1 MGNPF
6 ANWAINNQYPNEAQ
20 PQATAPEFGA
30 TLPGET
36 TPPDNGQGGTVKIT
50 KQEKVTVEGWKGW
63 TPGQAQIRVKS
74 NNGSVDVWSKFQD
87 FTLPDVVSDDIRGIQ
102 IVIPLEKEVGTENP
116 SPPPVV
122 YYNPLPQG
130 ALFVD
135 LSANNKTVDLAT
147 QKANGVQGVG
157 IRLSNGIRKNTDTTD
172 ENGVD
177 KMAWYYIEQAAA
189 LNMPWLG
196 YHFSNENYD
205 DVEQVRH
212 FLGIAQQAIDAGYI
226 PEMGL
231 WLDFETPAPPIQGS
245 PKTEVR
251 IQLQLTTLA
260 NERPTIIGDYG
271 PYTSVGWWNEKVT
284 DVETWATALGLKS
297 WVSAWPDKSV
307 LVDGYPPAWWK
318 PFNLKGF
325 ATVHYWQ
332 WTSTGGALV
341 GHSVDSLDL
350 NYVGNTASAPTPPTP
365 PADTVDLLAY
375 LRGPDGLQYDTDGK
389 TYTQTYQY
397 RHEANDGW
405 KLVKGNNGQYEMLY
419 ADSQFIY
426 RREDTSQGNDKFYVH
441 STNGTP
447 GAAWC
452 KRFMAVGETSTTT
465 KEVTHYWDDCSVRI
479 PTSLVVDNIRLNAV
493 YPTYTFAGTNQTLN
507 DVVELEWLDG
517 WEKYWFAK
525 GWGLVGFTDDG
536 MTSEFM
542 NGPLQG
548 RDDLPVVVPGCIDLD
563 GRFYV

>member
-365 PADTVDLLAY
+365 PADTVDILSY
-375 LRGPDGLQYDTDGK
+375 MIGTHQQQHTLQYTWNGGG
-389 TYTQTYQY
+389 TQTIQIMQSGNEWQY
-397 RHEANDGW
+397 
-405 KLVKGNNGQYEMLY
+405 VKGGGQYERLY
-419 ADSQFIY
+419 FDNAWIY
-426 RREDTSQGNDKFYVH
+426 RAEDTSESPERFYTH
-441 STNGTP
+441 STNGTL
-447 GAAWC
+447 GAAWV
-452 KRFMAVGETSTTT
+452 KRFMTVGETVYTS
-465 KEVTHYWDDCSVRI
+465 KDVQHYLKAGCVPQDGGLVTDAL
-479 PTSLVVDNIRLNAV
+479 TLTAV
-493 YPTYTFAGTNQTLN
+493 YPSYTFESGITLP
-507 DVVELEWLDG
+507 DVIRLEWQAGEGYL
-517 WEKYWFAK
+517 FAK
-525 GWGLVGFTDDG
+525 GYGLVGFEFSG
-536 MTSEFM
+536 GKSYISELA
-542 NGPLQG
+542 LQG
-548 RDDLPVVVPGCIDLD
+548 RDDLPIVVPGCIDLS

>member
-1 MGNPF
+1 MSGNPF
-6 ANWAINNQYPNEAQ
+6 ANWLIEHQYPNAIE
-20 PQATAPEFGA
+20 PQATAPEFGE

-36 TPPDNGQGGTVKIT
+36 IPPDGQGGDM
-50 KQEKVTVEGWKGW
+50 
-63 TPGQAQIRVKS
+63 TP
-74 NNGSVDVWSKFQD
+74 VWSNANRHYVKNLGIKKVKFA
-87 FTLPDVVSDDIRGIQ
+87 FF
-102 IVIPLEKEVGTENP
+102 KEVPGLPAQFISQTELIPVPEGTDIVSYVEYTEEPENP

-122 YYNPLPQG
+122 LTLPQG
-130 ALFVD
+130 
-135 LSANNKTVDLAT
+135 SK
-147 QKANGVQGVG
+147 
-157 IRLSNGIRKNTDTTD
+157 
-172 ENGVD
+172 GVD
-177 KMAWYYIEQAAA
+177 VSAYQGDFWATHSPDDYDFFIFRCSDWLYTSADYANFDADGVDVQFWHNADIGHASGK
-189 LNMPWLG
+189 PWAM
-196 YHFSNENYD
+196 YHFLRKENIPAQVDKVLGIYQKLIERGTPPQTAVFD
-205 DVEQVRH
+205 DGRLFSEIWSDVERTDLTSEMIQQ
-212 FLGIAQQAIDAGYI
+212 FCEGLGATTGIYTRKSI
-226 PEMGL
+226 
-231 WLDFETPAPPIQGS
+231 WNPIVASKPNWWG
-245 PKTEVR
+245 
-251 IQLQLTTLA
+251 
-260 NERPTIIGDYG
+260 ERPFWIAAYAIPDTGEVPNWPDGPLLPDRVDAISIWQYSTSNNLDKDVVG
-271 PYTSVGWWNEKVT
+271 PY
-284 DVETWATALGLKS
+284 
-297 WVSAWPDKSV
+297 P
-307 LVDGYPPAWWK
+307 
-318 PFNLKGF
+318 
-325 ATVHYWQ
+325 
-332 WTSTGGALV
+332 
-341 GHSVDSLDL
+341 
-350 NYVGNTASAPTPPTP
+350 ASAPTPPTP

-548 RDDLPVVVPGCIDLD
+548 RDDLSVVVPGCIDLD

>member
-6 ANWAINNQYPNEAQ
+6 ANWLIEHQYPNAIE

-74 NNGSVDVWSKFQD
+74 NNGSADVWSKFQN

-102 IVIPLEKEVGTENP
+102 IVIPLEKEVEPENP

-122 YYNPLPQG
+122 LTLPQG
-130 ALFVD
+130 SKGVDVSAYQPFFWTVVDIDDMDFAWFRCSDGMNTSATSDYHDADGYDLELGNNVAVLHSSGKPWWIYHFLRETNVTGQISKVQTILGILEERGTPPRQAVLEDGSLTPHVAIDVENFNLTNAQVKQFYDALTAVGY
-135 LSANNKTVDLAT
+135 TVAIYTSNYFWSPLAT
-147 QKANGVQGVG
+147 GENWWSDVFCVFADYYKNDGTIPPRAPILPPGFNAGHVWQYSSKTGD
-157 IRLSNGIRKNTDTTD
+157 IYSWSNSGLD
-172 ENGVD
+172 G
-177 KMAWYYIEQAAA
+177 
-189 LNMPWLG
+189 
-196 YHFSNENYD
+196 
-205 DVEQVRH
+205 DVV
-212 FLGIAQQAIDAGYI
+212 
-226 PEMGL
+226 
-231 WLDFETPAPPIQGS
+231 
-245 PKTEVR
+245 
-251 IQLQLTTLA
+251 
-260 NERPTIIGDYG
+260 G
-271 PYTSVGWWNEKVT
+271 PY
-284 DVETWATALGLKS
+284 
-297 WVSAWPDKSV
+297 P
-307 LVDGYPPAWWK
+307 
-318 PFNLKGF
+318 
-325 ATVHYWQ
+325 
-332 WTSTGGALV
+332 
-341 GHSVDSLDL
+341 
-350 NYVGNTASAPTPPTP
+350 ASAPTPPTP

-548 RDDLPVVVPGCIDLD
+548 RDDLPIVVPGCIDLS